1 MTWTADYEPG
11 QPVRVRYQGGL
22 CRAQVVTVRKNSL
35 MALLM
40 RGAGQQTIN
49 IHDPRNIKPCP
60 SKNASPAYPEL
71 PSLDFTSTG

>member
-35 MALLM
+35 MALLV
-40 RGAGQQTIN
+40 RGSGQQTIN
-49 IHDPRNIKPCP
+49 IHDPRNIQPCP
-60 SKNASPAYPEL
+60 SNSASLMSPEP
-71 PSLDFTSTG
+71 PSFDFTSTG